1 VANLDIIIW
10 AQNLASAALRQVEG
24 QLSGIQRQASF
35 AERGF
40 GGLQRAVGVG
50 MVAAAGLAVVGVGAL
65 AVGLAKSVTAAADFE
80 SQINILT
87 VAARSSGT
95 TMDDL
100 SKAALQVGAD
110 SQLVGI
116 SASEAADAMTNFY
129 KAGLTT
135 NEIFADMQ
143 GYLAGTVPLTGAL
156 RSAIDLAAAS
166 ELDLAAASD
175 VVAIAM
181 ATFGLEAADAA
192 RIADVLVGAADAS
205 LASVGGLAEA
215 LKNVGPIA
223 ATMGISLEDTSTALA
238 ILSTRGIQGAEAGTA
253 MRSMLL
259 NLQRPTKAV
268 TTALDELGVSLY
280 STDGTMRA
288 LPDVI
293 GQLEGALS
301 GLTEEQ
307 RNQYAVTLAG
317 SYGLNAFNVLVGEG
331 TGGWNEMSTAVANAA
346 TAQET
351 AAARTKGFN
360 AAIEQLKGA
369 LETLLIT
376 VGTPLIQEFLT
387 PAAQKMGDVITQ
399 LTKMAPSVEQVRAA
413 YDKLH
418 LRLLIMKERLAAFIG
433 PIAEAIGRFVSWKDV
448 LIALGIVVASI
459 VIPFLWGIVAAVA
472 PVLVVFA
479 ALVGAVA
486 LIRTAWERDWGGI
499 QEKTA
504 TVLAALATEWD
515 SLKAWLETTL
525 PAAITFLSAAWNTAW
540 TAIQAAFDTAKATIQ
555 TGVDAV
561 KAWLDTE
568 LPSALTTLQ
577 TAWSTAWTAVQA
589 AFDTAKAAIETG
601 IETVKGWFATDVP
614 GALGTL
620 ETKWAAVTSAIQ
632 TAWKMVVDFLQPT
645 IDKIIAAFPLMIASF
660 EPIGGKLKELW
671 EVAGPVILKLNA
683 VLGIGLVAAVKLFG
697 ETIAVIMPHV
707 GAVVGMVI
715 DALILAF
722 TAIDTALTATLA
734 YFQTNWPAI
743 QAAIETAW
751 ANIKVAFD
759 AIVLWFTV
767 TIPMALDALL
777 VDWETIW
784 NSIKAKTV
792 SIIGVITGVMNQIAE
807 FAKVT
812 IPNAITA
819 FSEFL
824 GNLNLPNP
832 FSVISSTIDGIKG
845 AIDTAKN
852 AIDSFKS
859 WLGSISIPNPFG
871 SFSVPSF
878 SNPFSNA
885 AGSGFFAGG
894 LTLVGERGP
903 ELAYLPRGTRIESSE
918 RTSQMMGNGGMTVNV
933 YATVSNQMDV
943 EELAYRVAQTIQR
956 RQR

>member
-1 VANLDIIIW
+1 VANLDIIIR

-918 RTSQMMGNGGMTVNV
+918 RTSQMMGGGVTVNV